1 VLGLSEPLT
10 RRTEPSIITVLTP
23 PDWRVLAVMAS
34 SLQLRSQFMDLIR
47 QIPDGSHEGFGPWI
61 DRSPW
66 QSSGLGGRPTS
77 SGSRQA
83 DRISRIG
90 LGGLFA
96 HRGAGIGVVGRV
108 RPGVNQIDA
117 GGIMMSRGNRRMT
130 LDFTQGR
137 IEAFSAAHGGGVFV
151 RKDARGY
158 SLFHEETGE
167 PLARLRPTGAKD
179 MVEVLCWGYR
189 ERWEPIGD
197 FGGILMPLDEALVY
211 IAEDP
216 MGCFWH

>member
-1 VLGLSEPLT
+1 
-10 RRTEPSIITVLTP
+10 
-23 PDWRVLAVMAS
+23 
-34 SLQLRSQFMDLIR
+34 
-47 QIPDGSHEGFGPWI
+47 
-61 DRSPW
+61 
-66 QSSGLGGRPTS
+66 
-77 SGSRQA
+77 
-83 DRISRIG
+83 
-90 LGGLFA
+90 
-96 HRGAGIGVVGRV
+96 
-108 RPGVNQIDA
+108 
-117 GGIMMSRGNRRMT
+117 MT

-151 RKDARGY
+151 RKDPRGY

-179 MVEVLCWGYR
+179 LVEVLCWGYR